1 MCTCC
6 RIWIK
11 VLQRTDGGLTH
22 VGKIPQGGALYIY
35 QPPPPG
41 FFEYYCYC
49 TFDAHPR
56 RGGTTSTPQPT
67 PHNPQN
73 RIGSRCKD
81 KTELN
86 VGRVCLGLRSTC
98 TTRRSSDLVGHVE
111 PPPPHCS
118 AAQKSPQTFSFSTV
132 CLSER
137 CRLENM
143 KEIRVGGGG
152 VYCAYAHVWKMEGGL

>member
-67 PHNPQN
+67 PHNPRN

-81 KTELN
+81 KTERN
-86 VGRVCLGLRSTC
+86 VGRVRIGSGPGESPFTP
-98 TTRRSSDLVGHVE
+98 H
-111 PPPPHCS
+111 PP
-118 AAQKSPQTFSFSTV
+118 SPQTTV
-132 CLSER
+132 MQTK
-137 CRLENM
+137 ENPSDVFL
-143 KEIRVGGGG
+143 IDCPSV
-152 VYCAYAHVWKMEGGL
+152 CTPPP